1 MNRISI
7 SLILLIVISMV
18 LPTSA
23 FMYASG
29 QSTTSDNNAADSGSS
44 SGGGGSTTENSNS
57 STGGGGSTTENS
69 GSSSSGG
76 TIDNSGLSTGGSITT
91 NNNAAGSSSNGS
103 TASNNTGNTQG
114 IDFKGI
120 LAVHNQERAA
130 VGVPHLTWSDSLA
143 TSAQT
148 WADQLLATGELE
160 HSTCCGAFKDY
171 GENLAYAGPPGYK
184 TQPRL
189 AQSWADEKKDYVPCN
204 PCDYSKTGHYT
215 QMVWKDTKQVG
226 CGFASG
232 PGGAYAKYGGTD
244 ILVCQY
250 TPPGNSNSQPPF

>member
-1 MNRISI
+1 MSFI
-7 SLILLIVISMV
+7 

-23 FMYASG
+23 IMYASG
-29 QSTTSDNNAADSGSS
+29 QSTDNSDSS
-44 SGGGGSTTENSNS
+44 SGGSTTDNSGSSTGGLTDNSGSSTGGSTT
-57 STGGGGSTTENS
+57 TT
-69 GSSSSGG
+69 
-76 TIDNSGLSTGGSITT
+76 DNSATLPTT
-91 NNNAAGSSSNGS
+91 S
-103 TASNNTGNTQG
+103 TASNNTGNSTG
-114 IDFKGI
+114 VDANAI
-120 LAVHNQERAA
+120 LAVHNSERAA
-130 VGVPHLTWSDSLA
+130 VGVPPLVWSDTLA
-143 TSAQT
+143 AGAQT
-148 WADQLLATGELE
+148 WANQLLATGELE

-184 TQPRL
+184 TQPQL

-204 PCDYSKTGHYT
+204 PCNYSSIGHYT

-250 TPPGNSNSQPPF
+250 TPPGNQNSQPPY